1 MADPTQFGQ
10 PGHAKDW
17 STTCLD
23 NQGVHINSGIFNKAY
38 YEIATTIGKEKAEQI
53 FYRTLIHYLQPTS
66 SFLDTRN
73 AVLQVTDEL
82 YPDEMAAVET
92 GFGLV
97 GMDGTWE
104 PPVSNCSC
112 LATASVSGAN
122 ATETLDTAYRVRDTT
137 IMAQSSTGNYFIS
150 LFYQTTSQISIL
162 LDVNPELRSET
173 GRLIRMF
180 EPGFQNLLAGH
191 GDDTVITQ
199 QMVDDVREYIEQ
211 LKAEAI
217 AAGDTELLQTIGAA
231 ASIGHD
237 CQL

>member
-1 MADPTQFGQ
+1 MKLLRLLAR
-10 PGHAKDW
+10 K
-17 STTCLD
+17 
-23 NQGVHINSGIFNKAY
+23 
-38 YEIATTIGKEKAEQI
+38 
-53 FYRTLIHYLQPTS
+53 
-66 SFLDTRN
+66 
-73 AVLQVTDEL
+73 
-82 YPDEMAAVET
+82 
-92 GFGLV
+92 GFDLV

-122 ATETLDTAYRVRDTT
+122 ATETLDTVYQVRDT

-199 QMVDDVREYIEQ
+199 QMHGIILIRWV
-211 LKAEAI
+211 
-217 AAGDTELLQTIGAA
+217 
-231 ASIGHD
+231 ASSQHFCHLFNDKHNAKILGLCVPDHPHIYS
-237 CQL
+237 QPEP